1 MGTQWLDESSCM
13 VSLLLPWPPTVNHYW
28 KRSYKRFY
36 VGEKGVNYRN
46 EVVIL
51 ASKFKNSYVNNER
64 LRIDIEAHPPDKRR
78 RDLDNIF
85 KCLLDS
91 LQYAGVY
98 SDDNQ
103 LDQIYIER
111 KTPRNGQ
118 LLVTIKE
125 LKRDIII

>member
-1 MGTQWLDESSCM
+1 VGTQWLDESSCM